1 MGQWI
6 HVAVVAASVG
16 CVSTLL
22 LVFLWRLCH
31 HRKHNHRN
39 FVEPN
44 SLTRMDSL
52 QAGIARLHH
61 QPTIYQQ
68 FDQKNKK
75 KGNLYVFHNGVSGR
89 KHLFNWADHPYLAA
103 DAVENGWCRF
113 AFTNYKSNMPTPS
126 KKSTL
131 LGVCAAG
138 EYGRESEAEISWE
151 VCQGSAEYVQK
162 IRLNP
167 GLKRVLH
174 TNNSSMSVA
183 SVIRTALPLPGPP
196 LGNYAFPQEA
206 YFEITIL
213 CYLANDHELVGK
225 REGEKT
231 KLLIEDSSNGKGD
244 LGIVEETKLGKE
256 GSGKSGSV
264 MFSLGLTAGGAVP
277 LRVPGSY
284 PRSIG
289 FNSNGSVFLEGMK
302 LVLESEKAQ
311 WVGADRVVGCGYDPR
326 QKKVFFT
333 LDSELVHVI
342 HCQSEEFGT
351 PLCPTLA
358 ANVDIVV
365 LVNFGQSA
373 FKYAPANAQ
382 RTPNPCFIAPLVNSP
397 AATIG
402 YDDSKELFSMGR
414 IDSQWLN
421 RSAIKGNHNNGT
433 NNNHAFDFDE
443 ESEADLF
450 EIVLDGSEK
459 SPHTLS

>member
-1 MGQWI
+1 MGQVI
-6 HVAVVAASVG
+6 HVAVVAASLG

-22 LVFLWRLCH
+22 LVFIWRLCH
-31 HRKHNHRN
+31 HKKEHRN
-39 FVEPN
+39 FVKAN
-44 SLTRMDSL
+44 SLSRVESL
-52 QAGIARLHH
+52 QTGIARLHQ
-61 QPTIYQQ
+61 QPTSYQQ
-68 FDQKNKK
+68 FDHKSKT
-75 KGNLYVFHNGVSGR
+75 KGNFYVFHNGVSRRG
-89 KHLFNWADHPYLAA
+89 HLFNWDDHPYLVI
-103 DAVENGWCRF
+103 DAVENGWSRF
-113 AFTNYKSNMPTPS
+113 AFTNYKSNMPSPS
-126 KKSTL
+126 KRSTL
-131 LGVCAAG
+131 LGACAAG
-138 EYGRESEAEISWE
+138 EYGRETEAEISWE
-151 VCQGSAEYVQK
+151 ACNGSTESMQK

-167 GLKRVLH
+167 GLKKVLH
-174 TNNSSMSVA
+174 TNNPSNMTVA

-213 CYLANDHELVGK
+213 NSRASDHESVVGK

-231 KLLIEDSSNGKGD
+231 KLLIEDSSNGTVD
-244 LGIVEETKLGKE
+244 LDMVEEMKLGQKE
-256 GSGKSGSV
+256 GGGKCGSA
-264 MFSLGLTAGGAVP
+264 MFSLGLTAGGGVP

-289 FNSNGSVFLEGMK
+289 FTSNGCVFLEGMK
-302 LVLESEKAQ
+302 LVMEAEKAQ
-311 WVGADRVVGCGYDPR
+311 WVGTDRVIGCGFDPR

-342 HCQSEEFGT
+342 HCQSEEFAT

-358 ANVDIVV
+358 ANIDIQV
-365 LVNFGQSA
+365 LVNFGQCA
-373 FKYAPANAQ
+373 FKYAPGNAQ

-397 AATIG
+397 GATLG

-421 RSAIKGNHNNGT
+421 RSSNKGNHPNG
-433 NNNHAFDFDE
+433 AQVFDFD

-459 SPHTLS
+459 FQDTVS